1 MPIHQV
7 DVTIVRTGVSSV
19 SQRAPQPFDLDRFFD
34 YAVDMLCIADVDGYF
49 RRVNHSMERVLGYTS
64 EELRSRPFVE
74 FVHPDDRLETVAQ
87 TRRLSSG
94 QLCLAFENRYRSKDG
109 SYRHLAWTCYPDA
122 ESGLLYAVARD
133 VTEERLRQSRLDAV
147 TGVGNRTAWD
157 QELRGEWRRSLRLGL
172 PVAIGLLDVDG
183 FHAYNQAV
191 GRLAGDGGLRQ
202 IAGALATGLRRE
214 GDLVAR
220 LAGGT
225 FGVLFAG
232 GLDAAAAL
240 AQCDRLRVTVESL
253 GITYQGRHGGSH
265 RVTMSGGA
273 AARIPGRDESPDVL
287 ADAARQALQQAKAG
301 GRNRTVVAP

>member
-1 MPIHQV
+1 
-7 DVTIVRTGVSSV
+7 V
-19 SQRAPQPFDLDRFFD
+19 SQPAPQPFDLDRFFE
-34 YAVDMLCIADVDGYF
+34 YAVDMLCIADVTGHF
-49 RRVNHSMERVLGYTS
+49 RRVNHSFERVLGYTS
-64 EELRSRPFVE
+64 AELLARPFVE
-74 FVHPDDRLETVAQ
+74 FVHPDDQLETVAQ
-87 TRRLSSG
+87 TRRLSTG

-109 SYRHLAWTCYPDA
+109 SYRNLAWTCYPDA

-133 VTEERLRQSRLDAV
+133 VTEERLRQSRLDGV
-147 TGVGNRTAWD
+147 TGVANRIAWNG
-157 QELRGEWRRSLRLGL
+157 ELLGEWKRSVRLRL
-172 PVAIGLLDVDG
+172 PVAIGLLDVDEL
-183 FHAYNQAV
+183 HAYNQTA

-202 IAGALATGLRRE
+202 IAGALTTGLRRE

-240 AQCDRLRVTVESL
+240 AQCDRLRAAVERL

-273 AARIPGRDESPDVL
+273 AAQVPWRGESPDALV
-287 ADAARQALQQAKAG
+287 DAARRALQQAKTE
-301 GRNRTVVAP
+301 GRNRTVSAP